1 MCPLLASCDVETR
14 LSGMIVTMES
24 GSDGTTM
31 GITATST
38 LLAMSCNNF
47 ELDHRVTEGSGNQR
61 GVSEAPTRRKSI

>member
-1 MCPLLASCDVETR
+1 
-14 LSGMIVTMES
+14 MIVTTES